1 MAKIGLTKQC
11 IYNNM
16 LIQNYETVI
25 SRLHPQWENEMIINT
40 WKRNDVTAINR
51 ILKGKISTVSSIPL
65 LKQDFQSQENVLE
78 PLIHFIVH
86 DPSCLRRWVSLSL
99 ADKSR
104 KNSIYSE

>member
-65 LKQDFQSQENVLE
+65 LKQDFQS
-78 PLIHFIVH
+78 
-86 DPSCLRRWVSLSL
+86 
-99 ADKSR
+99 SR
-104 KNSIYSE
+104 KMF